1 MASTIIFL
9 LATAILL
16 SLATYCLFNPPRN
29 RIRRR
34 FDQRA
39 SKVRSTSHVER
50 QDRI

>member
-16 SLATYCLFNPPRN
+16 SLATYWLFNPPRN

-34 FDQRA
+34 FDQPA
-39 SKVRSTSHVER
+39 SKVRSTSDVER